1 MKSEH
6 KKTYLQTGA
15 EAPAKF
21 LDKSVRITKK
31 TTNRFISNKLAKA
44 PRKYWNTLGPGF
56 ITEAADQDPSGI
68 ATFSQT
74 GAQYGF
80 HFLWLA
86 LWLWPFDS
94 IITSMTGRIGA
105 ATGKGLASNIRSL
118 FSRRVLYACV
128 LAVFAADA
136 ITIGADLGA
145 MAKSVQL
152 LEPKLDFGLV
162 VIAFAVIIAGFQI
175 YTSYAKYAKFL
186 KYLALI
192 LFAYVGSALLSHLG
206 WKNIL
211 THYTFTPHLSFSK
224 NDLIIICAIIGTT
237 ISPYMFFWQ
246 SSQEVEEAIKVGKLT
261 IKQRAHVTRR
271 QIHAINLDVWS
282 GAFFCEAIAYFI
294 VAACGGVL
302 FMHGITNIQTAA
314 QAAEALR
321 PFAGQATYLL
331 FAAGIIGAG
340 LLAIPVLAGAS
351 SYAISESFG
360 WKEGLYKKL
369 GGASAF
375 YGTII
380 ISMIIGISM
389 NFLGINPIKALI
401 YAAVANGIVAPI
413 VMATILRIGSN
424 EKIMGQW
431 KNSKIGTAVGWFTT
445 VVMGLSGL
453 AAIYALIPSKWL

>member
-1 MKSEH
+1 M
-6 KKTYLQTGA
+6 
-15 EAPAKF
+15 P
-21 LDKSVRITKK
+21 VKK
-31 TTNRFISNKLAKA
+31 TTGYLEATAKAPALLLDGSVKATRRATSLVAHNKLARS

-86 LWLWPFDS
+86 VWLWPFDS
-94 IITSMTGRIGA
+94 VITSMTGRIGA
-105 ATGKGLASNIRSL
+105 VTGRGLATNIRAL
-118 FSRRVLYACV
+118 FSRRVLYFCV

-136 ITIGADLGA
+136 VTIGADLGA

-152 LEPKLDFGLV
+152 LAPKLDFGFL

-175 YTSYAKYAKFL
+175 YTSYAKYARFL
-186 KYLALI
+186 KYLALV
-192 LFAYVGSALLSHLG
+192 LFAYVASALLSHLG
-206 WKNIL
+206 WHNIL
-211 THYTFTPHLSFSK
+211 SHYTVTPHLSFSK

-246 SSQEVEEAIKVGKLT
+246 SSQEVEEAIRVGKLT
-261 IKQRAHVTRR
+261 VKQRAHVTRR
-271 QIHAINLDVWS
+271 RIRTISLDVWS

-302 FMHGITNIQTAA
+302 YMHGMTNIQTAS

-321 PFAGQATYLL
+321 PFAGEATYLL
-331 FAAGIIGAG
+331 FATGIIGAG

-351 SYAISESFG
+351 SYAVSESFG
-360 WKEGLYKKL
+360 WKEGLYKRL
-369 GGASAF
+369 GGAAAF

-380 ISMIIGISM
+380 ISMVIGIGM
-389 NFLGINPIKALI
+389 NFLGINPIQALI

-413 VMATILRIGSN
+413 VMVTILRIGSS

-431 KNSKIGTAVGWFTT
+431 KNPKLSSSVG
-445 VVMGLSGL
+445 
-453 AAIYALIPSKWL
+453 